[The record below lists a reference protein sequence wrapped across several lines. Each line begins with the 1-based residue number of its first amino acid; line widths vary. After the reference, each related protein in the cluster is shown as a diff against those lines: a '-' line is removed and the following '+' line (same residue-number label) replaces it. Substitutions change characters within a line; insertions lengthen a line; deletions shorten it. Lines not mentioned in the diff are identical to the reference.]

1 MEKKL
6 MPVQYYEGQYDVLCD
21 LLKFIK
27 DDNLDFTQ
35 KAPYIVLLVNK
46 QFELSHSLIQRLKES
61 QAESTLVK
69 DGACY
74 AMRIVHFDV
83 NECVGSLTFDGVI
96 PDDVK
101 AFSAS
106 LHFEDF
112 TPSEIC
118 GCACSVLKD
127 LCKPFLLED
136 GHVECPLVTMKFS
149 NSSVSGYLKSVEITE
164 NPDCLLVDFEF
175 LPVEK

>member
-83 NECVGSLTFDGVI
+83 NECVGSMIFDGVI